1 VPDLKQLFNELV
13 RFETE
18 LWDALDSRMRGEFG
32 IPMGNFDVMQVIA
45 RTPSCRV
52 HDIAGELAIT
62 VGGASKAVDRI
73 EALGHCVRR
82 SHPEDRR
89 SSIIELTPEGKAL
102 IATATKVFESELE
115 TWLAAPLSTRSLGQL
130 STTLAKLRSART
142 RADATA
148 RTA

>member
-1 VPDLKQLFNELV
+1 MDLKQVFNDLV

-18 LWDALDSRMRGEFG
+18 LWDGVDRRLREELDLSVA
-32 IPMGNFDVMQVIA
+32 NYDVLVVIG

-52 HDIAGELAIT
+52 YDVASELAIT

-89 SSIIELTPEGKAL
+89 SSIVELTPAGRKLLAR
-102 IATATKVFESELE
+102 ATPVFEAELA
-115 TWLAAPLSTRSLGQL
+115 TWLRGPLSGPALDQFAR
-130 STTLAKLRSART
+130 TLVKLRAGEPRMP
-142 RADATA
+142 R
-148 RTA
+148 